1 MDKALKTMIEKIK
14 GLLTNREI
22 LLYLVFGVLTTLVDW
37 VVSFALYRTPLNT
50 HIANLIAWVAAV
62 LFAYVTNRVWV
73 FESKR
78 EGSKAIL
85 RELGVFAGG
94 RVATLV
100 MQELVF
106 LALHDMLHISEYI
119 VKAIAAVL
127 VVIGNYVISKWIV
140 FRKDDEESSEA

>member
-1 MDKALKTMIEKIK
+1 MKNVIKKIK
-14 GLLTNREI
+14 EILTNREI

-50 HIANLIAWVAAV
+50 HVANVIAWVAAV
-62 LFAYVTNRVWV
+62 LFAYITNRVWV

-78 EGSKAIL
+78 EGLRAIA

-106 LALHDMLHISEYI
+106 LALHDLLHVSEYI
-119 VKAIAAVL
+119 VKVIAAVL
-127 VVIGNYVISKWIV
+127 VVIGNYAISKWLV
-140 FRKDDEESSEA
+140 FRKDEEDSSEA